1 MKKITVKTK
10 EELKRAQEDNYD
22 EIIVDGKLAN
32 DLKKSKKIALA
43 SGVVL
48 VGITAAIG
56 LMPITGG
63 LSMAAAATA
72 ATLTGIEIAA
82 IIAAASIGLALII
95 AVFKDY
101 EEISYNDGELVLR
114 KKAKN

>member
-10 EELKRAQEDNYD
+10 EELEKAKENGYD

-56 LMPITGG
+56 LMPVTGG
-63 LSMAAAATA
+63 LSVGVAAGV
-72 ATLTGIEIAA
+72 ATLTGIEISA
-82 IIAAASIGLALII
+82 IIVAASLGIGLII
-95 AVFKDY
+95 AIYKDY
-101 EEISYNDGELVLR
+101 EEISYKDGELVIR
-114 KKAKN
+114 KKAKD